1 MVSPLSD
8 EFPELLVAGSWEIQS
23 KYIWPLDLFW
33 GSTGSLRIDKPLVW
47 CFNPQIENTG
57 IKTGP
62 NTRLFLFSLL
72 QNSAFFI

>member
-23 KYIWPLDLFW
+23 KYIWPLGLFW

-62 NTRLFLFSLL
+62 NMRLFLFFLL